1 MAKNIVLI
9 RFSSR
14 EKGNCKAIAE
24 HISTFYSAER
34 VYSYFVDADTFQ
46 PCSHCDYEC
55 LHSEKVCPYVN
66 AVQKEIMDAISN
78 ADLAYFIVPNYCGYP
93 CANYFAF
100 NERSVGY
107 FNLDRERMQK
117 YMAVQK
123 RFIIVSNTEGDN
135 FANAMRQQVNGEP
148 DILYLKSAKYSK
160 RSIAGDLMEST
171 AAIDDLNA
179 FLARETI

>member
-66 AVQKEIMDAISN
+66 AVQKETTKLEDLGKNPIVITSPIVRMYFKKLTEEYFKDLIVVSYNEIESN
-78 ADLAYFIVPNYCGYP
+78 VELQ
-93 CANYFAF
+93 
-100 NERSVGY
+100 SVG
-107 FNLDRERMQK
+107 M
-117 YMAVQK
+117 VT
-123 RFIIVSNTEGDN
+123 V
-135 FANAMRQQVNGEP
+135 
-148 DILYLKSAKYSK
+148 
-160 RSIAGDLMEST
+160 
-171 AAIDDLNA
+171 
-179 FLARETI
+179 